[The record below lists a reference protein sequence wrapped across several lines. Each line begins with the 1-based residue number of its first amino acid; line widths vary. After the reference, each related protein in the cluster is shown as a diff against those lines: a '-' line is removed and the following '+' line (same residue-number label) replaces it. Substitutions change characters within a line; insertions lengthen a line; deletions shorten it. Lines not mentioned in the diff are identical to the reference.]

1 MRRIAKGCV
10 LALLCAI
17 CVTML
22 FGCADAR
29 EIDDTAFVLSLG
41 VDKGEQKAY
50 RFTFQIP
57 YFNDSNQIGE
67 QARFHSIVCQAQSLE
82 DAIELVDANSA
93 YQLDLS
99 HLNFLVFGQS
109 LAQQGVG
116 KIVTHLMQSAQAKQ
130 GAMVIVSMGGAE
142 AFLKGLEA
150 DKETNLEKLQQSMI
164 DEAKEAALF
173 AHCTLA
179 MLHDSIR
186 EGRSDIVC
194 ALGARSQAPQEQS
207 SDEAQRDDE
216 GGTQQAPDGALQ
228 PDPIPQMGQ
237 GAVLEDW
244 PGQLPLSTPVESHL
258 LGSVYF
264 AGDQLCGK
272 LSGLNTRLA
281 LLARDAFVQGHF
293 MIPPEL
299 DGQTIAV
306 RIQRARGRRV
316 TVDTQQ
322 QIPRV
327 RIELFV
333 KAHILSTNSG
343 QDKRRMEDEQMQEQ
357 IRAYLQAQLTLLAQQ
372 AQQSGVDLLELGKQ
386 IKGNF
391 ATNAQWKAYR
401 MADKWAQTPIEISV
415 QVEIVSKRV
424 VLGGE

>member
-1 MRRIAKGCV
+1 MRKIARGCV
-10 LALLCAI
+10 LVLLYALCA
-17 CVTML
+17 TAL
-22 FGCADAR
+22 FACADAR

-41 VDKGEQKAY
+41 VDRGEQKAY

-57 YFNDSNQIGE
+57 YFNDSSQIGE

-93 YQLDLS
+93 YRLDLS

-116 KIVTHLMQSAQAKQ
+116 EIVTHLMQSAQAKQ

-142 AFLKGLEA
+142 AFLKGLES

-179 MLHDSIR
+179 MLYDSIR
-186 EGRSDIVC
+186 EGRSDAVC
-194 ALGARSQAPQEQS
+194 ALGARAQAPQEQS
-207 SDEAQRDDE
+207 SDQAQAQEEGEREPSEDD
-216 GGTQQAPDGALQ
+216 LQ
-228 PDPIPQMGQ
+228 PDPIPQMGD

-258 LGSVYF
+258 LGAAYF
-264 AGDQLCGK
+264 AGDRLCGK
-272 LSGLNTRLA
+272 LSGLNARLA
-281 LLARDAFVQGHF
+281 LLARGAFTQGHF
-293 MIPPEL
+293 MIPPQQ
-299 DGQTIAV
+299 DGQTLAV
-306 RIQRARGRRV
+306 RIQRAKSRNV
-316 TVDTQQ
+316 TVNTQQ
-322 QIPRV
+322 EIPR
-327 RIELFV
+327 IHIALSV
-333 KAHILSTNSG
+333 KAHILSTDSG
-343 QDKRRMEDEQMQEQ
+343 QDKRRMEDDQLRRQ
-357 IRAYLQAQLTLLAQQ
+357 IQAYLQAQLSQLALQ
-372 AQQSGVDLLELGKQ
+372 AQQTGVDLLELGKVV
-386 IKGNF
+386 KGNF

-401 MADKWAQTPIEISV
+401 MTEKWAQTPIEISV
-415 QVEIVSKRV
+415 QVEIVSKHV

>member
-1 MRRIAKGCV
+1 MRTIAKACALV
-10 LALLCAI
+10 LLCAL
-17 CVTML
+17 CATTL

-67 QARFHSIVCQAQSLE
+67 HARFHSIVCQAQSLE

-93 YQLDLS
+93 YRLDLS

-109 LAQQGVG
+109 LAEEGVG
-116 KIVTHLMQSAQAKQ
+116 EIVSHLMQSAQAKQ

-142 AFLKGLEA
+142 AFLKGLET

-179 MLHDSIR
+179 MLYDSIR
-186 EGRSDIVC
+186 EGRSDAVC
-194 ALGARSQAPQEQS
+194 ALGARAQAPEEQS
-207 SDEAQRDDE
+207 ADEAQQGEEDAA
-216 GGTQQAPDGALQ
+216 QQATDDALQ
-228 PDPIPQMGQ
+228 PDPIPQMGD

-258 LGSVYF
+258 LGCAYF
-264 AGDQLCGK
+264 EGDRLRGK
-272 LSGLNTRLA
+272 LSGLNTRLL
-281 LLARDAFVQGHF
+281 LLARDAFEQGHF
-293 MIPPEL
+293 MIPPAQ

-306 RIQRARGRRV
+306 RIQRARGREV

-343 QDKRRMEDEQMQEQ
+343 QDKRRMENEQLRQQ
-357 IRAYLQAQLTLLAQQ
+357 IQTYLQQQLSLLAER
-372 AQQSGVDLLELGKQ
+372 AQKSGVDLLELGKQ

-391 ATNAQWKAYR
+391 STNAQWKAYH
-401 MADKWAQTPIEISV
+401 MEEKWAQMPIEISV